1 MWLGARDL
9 TSAETFA
16 AKYSIDAAYGSYTEL
31 LADPKIDAIYIATP
45 HTLHKEQTIAAMLA
59 GKHVLCEQP
68 ATVTLNELEHVIEVA
83 KKEQRYSMEGM

>member
-1 MWLGARDL
+1 
-9 TSAETFA
+9 
-16 AKYSIDAAYGSYTEL
+16 
-31 LADPKIDAIYIATP
+31 
-45 HTLHKEQTIAAMLA
+45 MLA